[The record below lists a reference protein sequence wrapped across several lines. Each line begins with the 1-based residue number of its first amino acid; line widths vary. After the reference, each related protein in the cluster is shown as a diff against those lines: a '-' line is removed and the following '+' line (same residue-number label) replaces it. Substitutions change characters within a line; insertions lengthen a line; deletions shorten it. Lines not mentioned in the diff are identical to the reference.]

1 MKRILSFSFLLMII
15 LIIIATSNNVLA
27 QVTESWASRYNGPG
41 SGTDQ
46 ANAIVVDASGNVY
59 VTGYSY
65 GSTPFWD
72 YATIKYDSAGVLQW
86 VQRYDG
92 PGSSFDI
99 AYAIAADDLGFIY
112 VTGGSYGS
120 AGNYDYL
127 TIKYSSSG
135 DTVWT
140 RRYNGPRNAL
150 DKAYSIVLDDTG
162 NVYITGESEGLT
174 GTHGIFEDYA
184 TIKYSTDGTLRWVA
198 RYNGPIG
205 DYDRANAITIDD
217 SGNVYVTGTSDGGSS
232 GSGDPYLDY
241 ATLKYNNSGVVQWI
255 KRYKGFGTSNDEAK
269 AIEVDMT
276 GNILVT
282 GFSYGNYLTIK
293 YNFTGDTLWT
303 RSYNGPADYTD
314 KANDLAI
321 DDLGNVYVTGSSY
334 GGVGANYDYAT
345 IKYNSDGDS
354 IWVNRYNGPSS
365 DIDEGI
371 SIALDKFYNVYVT
384 GRSDGLSYDYA
395 TIKYNS
401 VGDENWVVRYSNG
414 GSGSSSDEASSIYVD
429 TLSNVYVTGMSALD
443 YATVKYVVIIPVELV
458 SFNASVANNKVNLNW
473 STATETNNSGF
484 QIERSSGSEFQVVG
498 FVTGHGTTTERQNYI
513 FTDDNV
519 NSGKYTYRLKQID
532 FNGTYE
538 YSKTIEVQ
546 VTSPLEFS
554 IDQNYPNPFNPS
566 TRIKYQVP
574 SISHV
579 TIKVYDVLGNEV
591 ATLVNEEK
599 PAGNYEIKF
608 DAVLLSSGI
617 YLYKLQAGNFVE
629 TRKMILLK

>member
-1 MKRILSFSFLLMII
+1 MKIRILFRYLLVII
-15 LIIIATSNNVLA
+15 LIILLTKINVNA
-27 QVTESWASRYNGPG
+27 QVSEAWASRFNGPS

-46 ANAIVVDASGNVY
+46 ANAIVVDNFGNVY
-59 VTGYSY
+59 VTGYST
-65 GSTPFWD
+65 GSGTNWD
-72 YATIKYDSAGVLQW
+72 YATIKYDSAGVQQW
-86 VQRYDG
+86 VKRYNG
-92 PGSSFDI
+92 PGNFFDI
-99 AYAIAADDLGFIY
+99 AYAIAADDLGYIY

-120 AGNYDYL
+120 SGNYDYL

-150 DKAYSIVLDDTG
+150 DQAYAIVLDDTG
-162 NVYITGESEGLT
+162 NVYITGESEGST

-184 TIKYSTDGTLRWVA
+184 TIKYSTDGTLRWIA

-232 GSGDPYLDY
+232 GSGDPYFDY

-276 GNILVT
+276 GNVFVT
-282 GFSYGNYLTIK
+282 GISYYNYVTIK
-293 YNFTGDTLWT
+293 YNAAGDTLWI
-303 RSYNGPADYTD
+303 RSYNGPADWLD
-314 KANDLAI
+314 EANDMAI
-321 DDLGNVYVTGSSY
+321 DDLGNVYVTGKSY
-334 GGVGANYDYAT
+334 GGVGTNYDYAT

-354 IWVNRYNGPSS
+354 IWVNRYNGPGS

-401 VGDENWVVRYSNG
+401 TGDENWVVRYSNG
-414 GSGSSSDEASSIYVD
+414 GSGSSSDEASSLYVD

-443 YATVKYVVIIPVELV
+443 YVTVKYVQAPTSVD
-458 SFNASVANNKVNLNW
+458 NAS
-473 STATETNNSGF
+473 SD
-484 QIERSSGSEFQVVG
+484 IPDR
-498 FVTGHGTTTERQNYI
+498 
-513 FTDDNV
+513 FT
-519 NSGKYTYRLKQID
+519 
-532 FNGTYE
+532 
-538 YSKTIEVQ
+538 
-546 VTSPLEFS
+546 LE
-554 IDQNYPNPFNPS
+554 QNYPNPFNPS
-566 TRIKYQVP
+566 T
-574 SISHV
+574 SIQYALGSMQYV
-579 TIKVYDVLGNEV
+579 SLKIYDVLGNEV

-599 PAGNYEIKF
+599 SAGDYEINYN
-608 DAVLLSSGI
+608 ALQLSSGI
-617 YLYKLQAGNFVE
+617 YFYKLQAGSFVE
-629 TRKMILLK
+629 TKKMILTK